1 MTCSR
6 RTESATGSPL
16 LFQLVAV
23 FADDYIA
30 ARGVRQGDALS
41 WVLFSVGIRVFPNE
55 DPVDAD

>member
-1 MTCSR
+1 MST
-6 RTESATGSPL
+6 TAANPPLPL

-41 WVLFSVGIRVFPNE
+41 WVLFSVGIWRSPAEV
-55 DPVDAD
+55 PVDVD